1 MHGTSEQAPFRIV
14 VANDDPYY
22 LQMMREVLSDY
33 GYDVRTCI
41 TIDEGYECV
50 STLLPDLVIVD
61 LLFPGTKQGID
72 LVTMMRLKKETQN
85 IPVIICSAATKALR
99 EMEDHLR
106 AQNLTTLY
114 KPFHIDELITAIQQ
128 LERGSSSED
137 QAEAAQ

>member
-1 MHGTSEQAPFRIV
+1 MHGTSEQAAFRIV

-22 LQMMREVLSDY
+22 LQMMREVLTDY

-41 TIDEGYECV
+41 TVDEGYECV
-50 STLLPDLVIVD
+50 STVLPDLVIVD

-85 IPVIICSAATKALR
+85 IPIIMCSAATKALR

-106 AQNLTTLY
+106 SQKLATLY
-114 KPFHIDELITAIQQ
+114 KPFHIEELITAIQRMEQ
-128 LERGSSSED
+128 G
-137 QAEAAQ
+137 AAGEAAAEPA